1 LRFYILNFTLKLAL
15 NSSAVNRPPSTV
27 NQKFSMPFK
36 RPITDKRR
44 AKFEQVVQRRQP
56 NLTVIIENVHDF
68 HNIGA
73 VLRSCDSV
81 GIMEIF
87 VLYSDAHL
95 TKNHLALGKR
105 SSGGARKW
113 VDVHFYTDVDA
124 CFEHVKSKYPT
135 ILATHLTTESK
146 DLYEL
151 DLTQPVALLF
161 GNEHKGVSEA
171 ALAYTDGN
179 FTIPQMG
186 MVESLNISVACAVTL
201 YEAMR
206 QRKEAGFYDKNTPLS
221 DGEKA
226 ELFTEY
232 RQRHED
238 RLKPKKVAR
247 KNA

>member
-1 LRFYILNFTLKLAL
+1 M
-15 NSSAVNRPPSTV
+15 
-27 NQKFSMPFK
+27 QFK
-36 RPITDKRR
+36 RPISDKRR
-44 AKFEQVVQRRQP
+44 AKFERVVNRRQS

-95 TKNHLALGKR
+95 NKRHLALGKR

-113 VDVHFYTDVDA
+113 VDVHYYTDVDA
-124 CFEHVKSKYPT
+124 CFAHVKSKYPT
-135 ILATHLTTESK
+135 VLATHLSAASK

-151 DLTQPVALLF
+151 DLTAPVALLF

-171 ALAYTDGN
+171 ALAHADGN
-179 FTIPQMG
+179 FTIPQVG

-206 QRKEAGFYDKNTPLS
+206 QRRAAGCYAQHSPMS
-221 DGEKA
+221 VEQKA
-226 ELFTEY
+226 HLFQEY
-232 RQRHED
+232 RWRHEE
-238 RLKPKKVAR
+238 RVKNKKTER

>member
-1 LRFYILNFTLKLAL
+1 M
-15 NSSAVNRPPSTV
+15 
-27 NQKFSMPFK
+27 QFK
-36 RPITDKRR
+36 RPLSNQRR
-44 AKFEQVVQRRQP
+44 AKFERVVQRRQP

-95 TKNHLALGKR
+95 NKRHLALGKR

-124 CFEHVKSKYPT
+124 CFQHVKSKYPI

-151 DLTQPVALLF
+151 ELTQPLALLF

-171 ALAYTDGN
+171 ALAYADGN

-206 QRKEAGFYDKNTPLS
+206 QRRAAGFYDENTPLS
-221 DGEKA
+221 ATEKTK
-226 ELFTEY
+226 LFAEY
-232 RQRHED
+232 RWRHEE
-238 RLKPKKVAR
+238 RLKNKKTER
-247 KNA
+247 KNE